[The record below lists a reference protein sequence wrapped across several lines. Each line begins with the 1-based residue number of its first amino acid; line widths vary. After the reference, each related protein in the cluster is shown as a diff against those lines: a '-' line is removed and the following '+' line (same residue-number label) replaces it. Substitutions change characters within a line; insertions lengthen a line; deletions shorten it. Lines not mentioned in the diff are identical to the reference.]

1 VPRNALADPLVLA
14 RRLRLGSS
22 ARFFPEI
29 ELAGERPISE
39 RTVDGPVSNL
49 QLLRSELG
57 RGGGKQHLARFGAR
71 ETYRRAAVL
80 DREAACGHSF
90 VWRERRVS
98 VHHANA
104 LQVDVELVGRD
115 LRERGSDALAKL
127 DLAGKDGDSA
137 VGIDA

>member
-1 VPRNALADPLVLA
+1 
-14 RRLRLGSS
+14 
-22 ARFFPEI
+22 
-29 ELAGERPISE
+29 
-39 RTVDGPVSNL
+39 
-49 QLLRSELG
+49 
-57 RGGGKQHLARFGAR
+57 RGGGKQHLARFRAR

-90 VWRERRVS
+90 VWRERGVS

-127 DLAGKDGDSA
+127 DLAGEDGDSA
-137 VGIDA
+137 VGIDAQPRIQHAVVGEAAREPRRRGLSEDVRIKRK